1 MGSLT
6 IKLTFYFL
14 AKIISVE
21 VLQYKYTIKNTFSQ
35 GICKEK
41 KQQDGGVNIQKNK
54 RLILSLKK
62 YRHTKCRS

>member
-35 GICKEK
+35 GIYKEK
-41 KQQDGGVNIQKNK
+41 KQQDGGGEYSEKQKAHSESEK
-54 RLILSLKK
+54 IPA
-62 YRHTKCRS
+62 H